1 MATLTDTGFRRGG
14 YIVSEGNGYISR
26 ETVTVDA
33 TGGAMDA
40 GTILGKITATGKY
53 IEHVNAAVDGSE
65 VAVAILYD
73 DILVVEDVVV
83 ITARDSEVNAL
94 DLTYDAGGVVADID
108 AELAAVGII
117 VR

>member
-1 MATLTDTGFRRGG
+1 MTTLTDTMDRRGG

-26 ETVTVDA
+26 EVVTVDA
-33 TGGAMDA
+33 TGGAMEA
-40 GTILGKITATGKY
+40 GTILGKVTATGKY

-65 VAVAILYD
+65 VAVAIIYD
-73 DILVVEDVVV
+73 SISAVEDEVV